1 MSDGE
6 LWSTLVTAIDPHN
19 IRAMPAVLQSTITL
33 LESELGKARTA
44 LQEIQPNA
52 LPVMMLGDE
61 VTAGA
66 MAAYRKNLVD
76 RASHFVYGT
85 QPMTAKDLGL
95 VTTAREIS
103 SDDDDTV
110 VDQDEPMVTMLAE
123 PRPTLVEVLSNNLIL
138 DHMAPYLSVS
148 SLLSLAAT
156 SRRMHSAIFGTPY
169 VFRYLDL
176 SRCRGAQMPRIS
188 PIDERMDESLTEDEF
203 YSGPLRGIFSN
214 LGRRSILQD
223 VRTLI
228 LDGLSVPADLV
239 ADIVLTDRFNVTIL
253 SIRECLHLNERKLMQ
268 TLQHAV
274 RPTRPKGM
282 PKVKGIYHF
291 TAKNAPRS
299 PSRAKYRDWWSSQIA
314 SSASPS
320 AETRAAA
327 PDSDSSLD
335 DWYKPSGK
343 LLRGSIED
351 GWAQTLKKCEGI
363 ISFDAVLCRGPR
375 HNVDLYTSSSGSGPQ
390 PEGRLLGPAI
400 ATVAL
405 GPSGCD
411 RCHKAPEGFATW
423 GQSPEEQ
430 FPLLSPPPLHSSK
443 ISAARCPV
451 MPGHD
456 SPLLLARCVDC
467 LTDRWCHRCNKW
479 FCSSC
484 LPQPGR
490 VNIRSL
496 SPHQT
501 AIRGSRTNQTAEA
514 EEQERRRL
522 GPGVSRDCWE
532 CGPTCAS
539 CKLDSQR
546 TCQGCRGDYCV
557 EHNEGCSARMCDW
570 CNTSSRRLRGDLY

>member
-19 IRAMPAVLQSTITL
+19 IKAMPAVLQSTITL
-33 LESELGKARTA
+33 LESELGKARSA

-95 VTTAREIS
+95 VTNAREVS

-110 VDQDEPMVTMLAE
+110 VDQDEPMVTVLD
-123 PRPTLVEVLSNNLIL
+123 PRPTLVDVLSNNLIL
-138 DHMAPYLSVS
+138 DHIAPYLSVS

-156 SRRMHSAIFGTPY
+156 SGRLHSAVFGTPY

-176 SRCRGAQMPRIS
+176 SRCRGAQMPRIA
-188 PIDERMDESLTEDEF
+188 PIDVGGEQWRNERMDESLTEDEF

-253 SIRECLHLNERKLMQ
+253 SIRDCLHLNERKLIQ

-274 RPTRPKGM
+274 RPTRPKGT
-282 PKVKGIYHF
+282 PRVKGIYHF
-291 TAKNAPRS
+291 TPRNAPRS

-314 SSASPS
+314 SSASRS
-320 AETRAAA
+320 AETTVD
-327 PDSDSSLD
+327 PNSDSSLD

-343 LLRGSIED
+343 LLKGSIEE

-363 ISFDAVLCRGPR
+363 IAFDAVLCRGPR
-375 HNVDLYTSSSGSGPQ
+375 HDVNLFSSNENGPQ

-423 GQSPEEQ
+423 GQSPDEQ

-443 ISAARCPV
+443 ISPARCPV
-451 MPGHD
+451 VPGYD
-456 SPLLLARCVDC
+456 APLLLARCNDC
-467 LTDRWCHRCNKW
+467 VTDRWCHRCNKW

-490 VNIRSL
+490 VNVRSL

-501 AIRGSRTNQTAEA
+501 ASRGPRANQTAGA

-522 GPGVSRDCWE
+522 GPA
-532 CGPTCAS
+532 AS
-539 CKLDSQR
+539 LILNGLAKVVEETTASSIMKDALH
-546 TCQGCRGDYCV
+546 GCVTGATRAPV
-557 EHNEGCSARMCDW
+557 V
-570 CNTSSRRLRGDLY
+570 

>member
-1 MSDGE
+1 MTDGE

-66 MAAYRKNLVD
+66 MAAYRKNLVA

-85 QPMTAKDLGL
+85 QPMSAKELGL
-95 VTTAREIS
+95 VTNAREVS
-103 SDDDDTV
+103 SDDDDTI
-110 VDQDEPMVTMLAE
+110 VDQDEAMVTVLAE
-123 PRPTLVEVLSNNLIL
+123 SRPTLVDVLSNNLIL

-188 PIDERMDESLTEDEF
+188 PIDVGGEQWRNERMDESLTEDEF

-253 SIRECLHLNERKLMQ
+253 SIRDCLHLNERKLIQ

-274 RPTRPKGM
+274 RPTRPEGM

-291 TAKNAPRS
+291 TPRNAPRS

-314 SSASPS
+314 SSASRS
-320 AETRAAA
+320 AETSAV

-343 LLRGSIED
+343 LLKGSIEE

-363 ISFDAVLCRGPR
+363 IAFDAVLCRGPR
-375 HNVDLYTSSSGSGPQ
+375 HNVDLFSSSNENGPQ
-390 PEGRLLGPAI
+390 PDGPLLGPAI

-423 GQSPEEQ
+423 GQSPDEQ

-451 MPGHD
+451 VPGHD
-456 SPLLLARCVDC
+456 SPLLLARCNDC
-467 LTDRWCHRCNKW
+467 VTDRWCHRCNKW

-490 VNIRSL
+490 VNTRSL

-501 AIRGSRTNQTAEA
+501 ASRGPRGNQTAGA
-514 EEQERRRL
+514 EEQERR
-522 GPGVSRDCWE
+522 VS
-532 CGPTCAS
+532 
-539 CKLDSQR
+539 DSLLI
-546 TCQGCRGDYCV
+546 
-557 EHNEGCSARMCDW
+557 SII
-570 CNTSSRRLRGDLY
+570 S

>member
-1 MSDGE
+1 
-6 LWSTLVTAIDPHN
+6 
-19 IRAMPAVLQSTITL
+19 MPAVLQSTITL

-66 MAAYRKNLVD
+66 MAAYRKNLVA

-85 QPMTAKDLGL
+85 QPMSAKELGL
-95 VTTAREIS
+95 VTNAREVS
-103 SDDDDTV
+103 SDDDDTI
-110 VDQDEPMVTMLAE
+110 VDQDEAMVTVLAE
-123 PRPTLVEVLSNNLIL
+123 PRPTLVDVLSNNLIL

-188 PIDERMDESLTEDEF
+188 PIDVGGEQWRNERMDESLTEDEF

-253 SIRECLHLNERKLMQ
+253 SIRDCLHLNERKLIQ

-274 RPTRPKGM
+274 RPTRPEGM

-291 TAKNAPRS
+291 TPRNAPRS

-314 SSASPS
+314 SSASRS
-320 AETRAAA
+320 AETSAV

-343 LLRGSIED
+343 LLKGSIEE

-363 ISFDAVLCRGPR
+363 IAFDAVLCRGPR
-375 HNVDLYTSSSGSGPQ
+375 HNVDLFSSSNENGPQ
-390 PEGRLLGPAI
+390 PDGRLLGPAI

-423 GQSPEEQ
+423 GQSPDEQ

-443 ISAARCPV
+443 ISAASVPAA
-451 MPGHD
+451 
-456 SPLLLARCVDC
+456 SLTLKELA
-467 LTDRWCHRCNKW
+467 K
-479 FCSSC
+479 
-484 LPQPGR
+484 G
-490 VNIRSL
+490 
-496 SPHQT
+496 
-501 AIRGSRTNQTAEA
+501 A
-514 EEQERRRL
+514 EE
-522 GPGVSRDCWE
+522 
-532 CGPTCAS
+532 TTAS
-539 CKLDSQR
+539 SITKDALH
-546 TCQGCRGDYCV
+546 GCVTGATRALV
-557 EHNEGCSARMCDW
+557 V
-570 CNTSSRRLRGDLY
+570 